1 MNFKLACADFAF
13 PLLTHEQSLRLISM
27 LGFEGVDIGLFDGDP
42 TCGRHESLRT
52 SIAVRPHSN
61 GSQME
66 STCRLRT
73 SFCNSSRFSAVRHQS
88 SGACSTPVGPRLV
101 LQDVLLRSSLHVSS
115 RDSSAGSVLRGR
127 AARAVPQ
134 TGRRRIR
141 AGERNGLGR
150 TGLRWGPKCMWAHS
164 PPIRNPQSGW
174 SRRSPDLT
182 LTLDYTHFT
191 RAGMPD
197 DEVLQPLLPFASHFH
212 VRGARTGRLQAAFKD
227 NAIDYRRV
235 VDGLRAAGYAG
246 WLGVEYVWIDWEHCN
261 ECDNLSETILFRDFL
276 EGPWSHNSVMR
287 SVVAARVRQVP
298 PAHGNPFAAKIRS
311 GSGSRRSA
319 KSFLASRGIYSK

>member
-27 LGFEGVDIGLFDGDP
+27 LGFEGVDIGLFDGRSHLWPSREFENVDRSAAALKRL
-42 TCGRHESLRT
+42 TDGINLQ
-52 SIAVRPHSN
+52 IADVFLQTAADFRPYAINHPEPVRRQLARDWFSKTLDYAARC
-61 GSQME
+61 
-66 STCRLRT
+66 TCRHVTVLPGVCFEEEPPEQSLKRAVDELSWRT
-73 SFCNSSRFSAVRHQS
+73 ERARSYGITLGTEAHVGSLASDPESAK
-88 SGACSTPVGPRLV
+88 RLV
-101 LQDVLLRSSLHVSS
+101 ES
-115 RDSSAGSVLRGR
+115 
-127 AARAVPQ
+127 
-134 TGRRRIR
+134 I
-141 AGERNGLGR
+141 
-150 TGLRWGPKCMWAHS
+150 
-164 PPIRNPQSGW
+164 
-174 SRRSPDLT
+174 PDLT

-197 DEVLQPLLPFASHFH
+197 DAIEPLLPFASHFH

-276 EGPWSHNSVMR
+276 R
-287 SVVAARVRQVP
+287 S
-298 PAHGNPFAAKIRS
+298 
-311 GSGSRRSA
+311 
-319 KSFLASRGIYSK
+319 LAT